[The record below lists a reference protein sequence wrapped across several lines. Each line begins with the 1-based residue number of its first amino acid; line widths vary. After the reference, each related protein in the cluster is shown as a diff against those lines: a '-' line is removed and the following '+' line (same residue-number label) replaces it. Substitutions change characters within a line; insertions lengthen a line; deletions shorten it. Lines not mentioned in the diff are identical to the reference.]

1 MAGMNKAGTIFSFL
15 IIYSLGNP
23 ALSQSYTQDD
33 YLDMIERYVD
43 RVSNIY
49 DGTWAY
55 TYTTQDH
62 IDEDSLTRRVDPSL
76 PFLQSDQILL
86 EDGGPPS
93 SERLERHERRMQRRL
108 RRREEASQ
116 DDSLVEEERDREGSE
131 KERFMAMIIKDSIR
145 LVTRDEDLHTIEF
158 RGMEEDRKKIYEHLI
173 GRVILD
179 TRQEYIQELQVRLT
193 EPFSPFFIMR
203 INDGYFSLRFELLNG
218 VPVQKDAIW
227 KLEGH
232 ILYVK
237 DLDRDEEIKWF
248 DIAKVMSEPAS

>member
-1 MAGMNKAGTIFSFL
+1 
-15 IIYSLGNP
+15 
-23 ALSQSYTQDD
+23 
-33 YLDMIERYVD
+33 
-43 RVSNIY
+43 
-49 DGTWAY
+49 
-55 TYTTQDH
+55 
-62 IDEDSLTRRVDPSL
+62 
-76 PFLQSDQILL
+76 
-86 EDGGPPS
+86 
-93 SERLERHERRMQRRL
+93 MQRRL

-218 VPVQKDAIW
+218 VPVQKEATW
-227 KLEGH
+227 KLDGH
-232 ILYVK
+232 ILYIK

-248 DIAKVMSEPAS
+248 DIAKVLPEPAS